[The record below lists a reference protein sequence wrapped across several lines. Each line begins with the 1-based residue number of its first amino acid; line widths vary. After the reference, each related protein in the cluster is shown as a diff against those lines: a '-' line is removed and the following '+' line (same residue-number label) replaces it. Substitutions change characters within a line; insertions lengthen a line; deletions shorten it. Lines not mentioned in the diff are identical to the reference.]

1 MFRIARRGRGHGRA
15 PALSVIRSGDRL
27 EVREGRYGWGALYA
41 YCDVDDT
48 LAAHT
53 LLLTFADMRAR
64 VIYIHDSLPLI
75 SERKFFDAFSG
86 VRPDSLPDAD
96 AHPLSDALPDADGSS
111 SLWVPRGVDG
121 ELLDVCG
128 FVDV

>member
-1 MFRIARRGRGHGRA
+1 MFRITRRGRGSGRA
-15 PALSVIRSGDRL
+15 PALSVIRSGARL
-27 EVREGRYGWGALYA
+27 EVREGRYGQGALYA

-75 SERKFFDAFSG
+75 SERRFFDAFSG
-86 VRPDSLPDAD
+86 VRPDSLPDAVAVAD
-96 AHPLSDALPDADGSS
+96 ADADGSS
-111 SLWVPRGVDG
+111 S
-121 ELLDVCG
+121 
-128 FVDV
+128 

>member
-1 MFRIARRGRGHGRA
+1 MFRITRHGRGSGRA
-15 PALSVIRSGDRL
+15 PALSVIRSADGARL
-27 EVREGRYGWGALYA
+27 EVREGRYGQGALYA

-64 VIYIHDSLPLI
+64 DIYIHTDIPVI
-75 SERKFFDAFSG
+75 SECRFFDAFSG
-86 VRPDSLPDAD
+86 VRPDSLPDAVAVAD
-96 AHPLSDALPDADGSS
+96 ADADGSS

>member
-1 MFRIARRGRGHGRA
+1 VFRITRRGRGHGRA

-27 EVREGRYGWGALYA
+27 EVREGRYGQGALYA
-41 YCDVDDT
+41 WCDVCDS
-48 LAAHT
+48 LAAHV

-64 VIYIHDSLPLI
+64 DIYIHTDIPVI

-86 VRPDSLPDAD
+86 VCSDSLPDAVAVAD
-96 AHPLSDALPDADGSS
+96 ADADGSS

>member
-1 MFRIARRGRGHGRA
+1 VFRITRRGRGHGRA

-27 EVREGRYGWGALYA
+27 EVREGRYGQGALYA
-41 YCDVDDT
+41 WCDVCDS
-48 LAAHT
+48 LAAHV

-64 VIYIHDSLPLI
+64 DIYIHTDIPVI
-75 SERKFFDAFSG
+75 SERKFFDAFGSG
-86 VRPDSLPDAD
+86 SVLPDAD
-96 AHPLSDALPDADGSS
+96 SLPDALPDADDSF
-111 SLWVPRGVDG
+111 SLRMSRSMDG